1 MILDRCNFVRIQEK
15 SFRFAR
21 SRHLILSMTRLQS
34 PLLPPCNDNL
44 GSPAAS
50 PCSPVDRKWIL
61 VATILGSTLAFM
73 DGSVVNIALPT
84 LQAKFGATAGAI
96 QWVVQSYALFG
107 AALLLLGGA
116 LGDRYGR
123 RRAFVWGVAIFAL
136 ASAACAAS
144 QSLGQL
150 VIARS
155 VQGAGAALL
164 VPQGLSILSASF
176 PEDERGRAIG
186 IWSAWTSASTAI
198 GPVAGGWLMQIWS
211 WRLIFLLNLP
221 IAAAVLLLAPRIPE
235 SHAAKEGV
243 AAQPIDRI
251 GATLNTFS
259 FGALIYALSFAPELG
274 WRNPR
279 VFSLLIG
286 GIILLAAF
294 LWSQSKRP
302 NAMMPLS
309 LFSNPRFLA
318 ANLLTFLLYGA
329 LMGALYTI
337 PFYVIQVRHYS
348 PIEAGAIFLPLIVLM
363 FFFSARVGAWIPKVG
378 ERVLLVAG
386 AIFAGAGFAAF
397 ALLDELP
404 SYALSI
410 LPGVLLL
417 GAGMTLCV
425 APLSAA
431 VMASVPENQTGIAS
445 AVNNAISRLAGLVAV
460 SLLALVLAHGFE
472 SSLNRHL
479 SHSDLS
485 IETRGEIL
493 ASDAHLHDTPIPPD
507 LDPQKHAEAAVML
520 DRAFLT
526 GFRAVMLACAVSAW
540 LGAVAVFVLLRRT
553 AEERAKA

>member
-1 MILDRCNFVRIQEK
+1 MSATYLK
-15 SFRFAR
+15 SPA
-21 SRHLILSMTRLQS
+21 
-34 PLLPPCNDNL
+34 LPPCAESRP
-44 GSPAAS
+44 GAITA
-50 PCSPVDRKWIL
+50 PCTPLDRKWVL

-84 LQAKFGATAGAI
+84 LQSKFGATAGAI

-123 RRAFVWGVAIFAL
+123 RRAFVWGVTIFAV

-155 VQGAGAALL
+155 VQGVGAALL
-164 VPQGLSILSASF
+164 VPQGLSIISASF

-186 IWSAWTSASTAI
+186 IWSAWTSAFTAI
-198 GPVAGGWLMQIWS
+198 GPVAGGWLMQVWS

-221 IAAAVLLLAPRIPE
+221 MAAAVLFLAPRIPE
-235 SHAAKEGV
+235 SHSAKEGTE
-243 AAQPIDRI
+243 AQPLDRI
-251 GATLNTFS
+251 GATLNTLS

-279 VFSLLIG
+279 VFSLLISG
-286 GIILLAAF
+286 LILLAAF
-294 LWSQSKRP
+294 LWSQSNRT

-309 LFSNPRFLA
+309 LFSIPRFLA

-329 LMGALYTI
+329 LIGSLYTI
-337 PFYVIQVRHYS
+337 PFYVIQVRHYTS
-348 PIEAGAIFLPLIVLM
+348 IEAGAIFLPLIVLM

-378 ERVLLVAG
+378 ERILLVVG

-397 ALLDELP
+397 ALLDKLP
-404 SYALSI
+404 SYALAI

-431 VMASVPENQTGIAS
+431 VMASVPENQSGIAS

-472 SSLNRHL
+472 SSLSRQL
-479 SHSDLS
+479 SRSDLS
-485 IETRGEIL
+485 IEARAEIV
-493 ASDAHLHDTPIPPD
+493 AKDAHLHDTPIPPE

-520 DRAFLT
+520 DRAFLA

-540 LGAVAVFVLLRRT
+540 GGAAAVFVLLRSRDGSG
-553 AEERAKA
+553 KS